1 MGKQGLKTLV
11 LILLVFAGTYSS
23 LVGIYQL
30 GNLTVLLFGL
40 VLLGLTLWLVLRSIR
55 GLNKQGANYC
65 GIFAGIFLWGF
76 LGEVMEHLKILEI
89 AYWNFLP
96 LLVTLTFFTI
106 LVGIKRYLPHGLM
119 LTLATFNSIWFLHFI
134 MINQYNFLGRYH
146 FSTYPSCTLFLLL
159 SLFFG
164 FRMVKA
170 KGISENMAYS
180 LGLLLSAWTVLEYVW
195 GWRLIPG
202 PWML

>member
-1 MGKQGLKTLV
+1 MGKQGLKTL
-11 LILLVFAGTYSS
+11 LFILLVFAGTYGS

-30 GNLTVLLFGL
+30 ENWPVFLFGL
-40 VLLGLTLWLVLRSIR
+40 VLFFLALWLVLKSLRELNERRS
-55 GLNKQGANYC
+55 NYC

-76 LGEVMEHLKILEI
+76 LGEVMEHLVILEI

-106 LVGIKRYLPHGLM
+106 LMGIKRYLPHGLM

-146 FSTYPSCTLFLLL
+146 FSTYPSCALFLLL

-170 KGISENMAYS
+170 KGIFENMAYS